1 MTNAEIFILYLYP
14 KNISRYMPVNKNAQF
29 RYQILDRCFSDYHHR
44 YDIDELLEK
53 VNDHLS
59 EIDASVIKMRQLRD
73 DISAIRKMLPSEV
86 YLDAKP
92 LDGKKYYY
100 QYSEKD
106 YSIYKNELT
115 PNEVQKLH
123 STIEMLNRYRGIP
136 GNAWLEEVISK
147 LECRFGVRMSSD
159 NVISFEQNEQLKGLE
174 YLSKLIDAVVNRTP
188 LIIRYE
194 TYKGRILDS
203 TLHPY
208 HIKQY
213 NNRWFLFG
221 YEEESGKIA
230 NKALDRIQH
239 ISHADVQFRPNTE
252 IDFAHFFDDI
262 VGVSIPKDDVE
273 KESIILKFT
282 RERFPYVTSK
292 PIHKSQTILNEEKC
306 LIALKV
312 KPTRELEQQIL
323 SFGSDVEVVNPEW
336 FRSRM
341 KNIFEKIIKKYF
353 PMQKDCIDSTY
364 LCSENQL

>member
-1 MTNAEIFILYLYP
+1 
-14 KNISRYMPVNKNAQF
+14 MPVNKNAQF

-92 LDGKKYYY
+92 LDGKKCYY

-115 PNEVQKLH
+115 PNEVQKLR

-174 YLSKLIDAVVNRTP
+174 YLSEVIDATVNHTP
-188 LIIRYE
+188 LIIYYK
-194 TYKGRILDS
+194 TYKGKELTS

-208 HIKQY
+208 HVKQY

-239 ISHADVQFRPNTE
+239 ISLASVPFKPNTS
-252 IDFAHFFDDI
+252 IDFGHFFDDV
-262 VGVSIPKDDVE
+262 VGVSIPYVDVE
-273 KESIILKFT
+273 KETVILRFT
-282 RERFPYVTSK
+282 QARFPYVTSK
-292 PIHKSQTILNEEKC
+292 PIHKSQTVINEEEC
-306 LIALKV
+306 TISLEV

-323 SFGSDVEVVNPEW
+323 SFGPDVEIISPES
-336 FRSRM
+336 FRAQ
-341 KNIFEKIIKKYF
+341 IGEKIADSYKKYF
-353 PMQKDCIDSTY
+353 PVQNECIADV
-364 LCSENQL
+364 